1 MRGERLTI
9 RRIPMNK
16 TYIISVD
23 QMCSIDADSE
33 AKALADAKGAF
44 IKMLEKGEANL
55 IVMEVDTD
63 ER

>member
-1 MRGERLTI
+1 
-9 RRIPMNK
+9 MNK

-23 QMCSIDADSE
+23 RMCSIDADSKT
-33 AKALADAKGAF
+33 KALADAKGAF

-63 ER
+63 EPAR